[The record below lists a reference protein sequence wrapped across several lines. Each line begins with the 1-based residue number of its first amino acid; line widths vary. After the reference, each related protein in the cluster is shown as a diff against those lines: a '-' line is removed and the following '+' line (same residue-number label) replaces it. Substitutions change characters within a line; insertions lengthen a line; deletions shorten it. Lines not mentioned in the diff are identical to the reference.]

1 MICEQ
6 FEYLNRL
13 LEIKYAEA
21 KTRMTQYWQNCEAV
35 YSSSLMRIG
44 NQIKKYDTY
53 GELLQLFSENMTNL
67 DYFDKK
73 IKKYGLNF

>member
-1 MICEQ
+1 
-6 FEYLNRL
+6 
-13 LEIKYAEA
+13 
-21 KTRMTQYWQNCEAV
+21 MTQYWQNCEAV

>member
-1 MICEQ
+1 
-6 FEYLNRL
+6 
-13 LEIKYAEA
+13 
-21 KTRMTQYWQNCEAV
+21 MTQYWQNCEAV

-44 NQIKKYDTY
+44 NQIKKDDTY